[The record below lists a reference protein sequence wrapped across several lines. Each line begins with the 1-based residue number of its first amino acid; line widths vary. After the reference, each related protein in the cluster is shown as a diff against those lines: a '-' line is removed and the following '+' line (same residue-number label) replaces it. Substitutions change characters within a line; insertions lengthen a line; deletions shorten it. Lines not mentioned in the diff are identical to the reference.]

1 MWLLS
6 VPECATDFYVCP
18 VWPLLKKDTDVR
30 RSLSLKR
37 AIRNLCFSLVNRFV
51 RAVRL
56 SVRVVRLSVCKVRLS
71 VCALRTKKNTCT
83 EQFFSVHRTVFLHI
97 PHYFSSCIHLA
108 GCLRSTAQSRFMYPL
123 ISNRKGEDAK
133 LKTVSLNRIRIWRAV
148 SWMAFYLSKRLH
160 RALRRRKYQK
170 CYHS

>member
-6 VPECATDFYVCP
+6 APECATDFHVCP

-51 RAVRL
+51 RA
-56 SVRVVRLSVCKVRLS
+56 VRLS